1 MLNTPFT
8 DNTKQPLIVLL
19 SAIISTIYLKK
30 KWYEYLGVWLLS
42 ITIFVFAG
50 FAFSNRAS
58 LFRDIDDFFKP
69 PGEDQQELFKYDPN
83 GFLKKIIEVLT
94 PIFNKLV
101 GSADF
106 NQSYVRISSLIAVLV
121 FSIFILIIAST
132 IAFLD
137 SSTALVRK
145 KSKDKDEKPLIITD
159 LQYLKQ
165 NINGKVNGAKIWQSF
180 KSGFDALIVGFF
192 ALFLIVYGNQFL
204 PIRLPTTV
212 ALGFMIVLL
221 LVALV
226 SSIVAVVYSG
236 DTLRVKTRLES
247 E

>member
-58 LFRDIDDFFKP
+58 LFRDIDGFFKP
-69 PGEDQQELFKYDPN
+69 PGEDQQELFEP
-83 GFLKKIIEVLT
+83 GVLKKIIEVLT

-145 KSKDKDEKPLIITD
+145 KSKDKDDKPLIITD